1 MESMLQTG
9 QYPASGDVSLALA
22 AGGLAGNVPPAR
34 VAAAQC
40 FLALLELALAPLDR
54 LDAPAELG
62 LGGPDPPLA
71 FGESAIVGVEP
82 LLPRLE
88 LLDSAAEVL
97 VVLPELALARRD
109 CGLAPRQVRLG
120 QQASVLGLLEAPDA
134 LVELLRVLVRRQEF
148 LSRFG
153 ANLPERR
160 LGAVELPDEVV
171 DPGLSADVLRAELG
185 QAALAVLDLGLLG
198 LRLLNALT
206 KLRFAALQVAVDRVE
221 FRAPLVEHV
230 HGAAQDVALDAAAKA
245 LAEAGVRVGHA
256 AL

>member
-185 QAALAVLDLGLLG
+185 QAALAVLDLGLL
-198 LRLLNALT
+198 NALT

-221 FRAPLVEHV
+221 LRAPLVEHV